1 MGYTHDMALPRFSK
15 LSADRRHRVI
25 AAAAAEFAA
34 RGFKGAVLSTIA
46 DKSGMGKT
54 SFYYYFADKADL
66 CETVLDEAWRRLSA
80 SARVELEK
88 LTAETFWPTFEK
100 VARENLEMCSREP
113 WLLAA
118 SKLLNR
124 ASPQQSDDTV
134 LDAYQEKR
142 RAWEAAYISRGQE
155 LGAIRDD
162 VPTDLLVTIS
172 LSARQASN
180 LWMLDRIEGL
190 GSEGSSH
197 LALHVFEIY
206 RSLLSP
212 PAAGIDPHDAD
223 GAAPGAEPPPRRHAP
238 GA

>member
-1 MGYTHDMALPRFSK
+1 MALPRFAK
-15 LSADRRHRVI
+15 LTADRRHRVI

-34 RGFKGAVLSTIA
+34 RGYKGAVLSNIA

-66 CETVLDEAWRRLSA
+66 CDTVLDEAWRRLSA
-80 SARVELEK
+80 GARVDLAT
-88 LTAETFWPTFEK
+88 LTAENFWPTFEK
-100 VARENLEMCSREP
+100 VARENLEMCSRDP

-124 ASPQQSDDTV
+124 ASADTGEETV
-134 LDAYQEKR
+134 LDAYQVKR
-142 RAWEAAYISRGQE
+142 RAWEAAFIARGQE
-155 LGAIRDD
+155 LGAVRDD
-162 VPTDLLVTIS
+162 VPTELLVTIS

-180 LWMLDRIEGL
+180 LWMLDRIEEL
-190 GSEGSSH
+190 GSDGSSH
-197 LALHVFEIY
+197 LALHIFEIY

-212 PAAGIDPHDAD
+212 PAT
-223 GAAPGAEPPPRRHAP
+223 GATPQGPEVVDRRVEPPLPQNAR

>member
-1 MGYTHDMALPRFSK
+1 M
-15 LSADRRHRVI
+15 I

-34 RGFKGAVLSTIA
+34 RGYKGAVLSNIA

-66 CETVLDEAWRRLSA
+66 CDTVLDEAWRRLSA
-80 SARVELEK
+80 GARVDLAT
-88 LTAETFWPTFEK
+88 LTAENFWPTFEK
-100 VARENLEMCSREP
+100 VARENLEMCSRDP

-124 ASPQQSDDTV
+124 ASADTGEETV
-134 LDAYQEKR
+134 LDAYQVKR
-142 RAWEAAYISRGQE
+142 RAWEAAFIARGQE
-155 LGAIRDD
+155 LGAVRDD
-162 VPTDLLVTIS
+162 VPTELLVTIS

-180 LWMLDRIEGL
+180 LWMLDRIEEL
-190 GSEGSSH
+190 GSEGSSL

-212 PAAGIDPHDAD
+212 PAIGGTPQGPEAVD
-223 GAAPGAEPPPRRHAP
+223 GGVEPAPPRNAR

>member
-1 MGYTHDMALPRFSK
+1 MGYTDDMALPRFAK
-15 LSADRRHRVI
+15 LTADRRHRVI

-34 RGFKGAVLSTIA
+34 RGYKGAVLSNIA

-66 CETVLDEAWRRLSA
+66 CDTVLDEAWRRLSA
-80 SARVELEK
+80 GARVDLK
-88 LTAETFWPTFEK
+88 TLTAENFWPTFEK
-100 VARENLEMCSREP
+100 VARENLEMCSRDP

-124 ASPQQSDDTV
+124 ASPDTGEETV
-134 LDAYQEKR
+134 LDAYQVKR
-142 RAWEAAYISRGQE
+142 RAWEAAFIARGQE
-155 LGAIRDD
+155 LGAVRDD
-162 VPTDLLVTIS
+162 VPTELLVTIS

-180 LWMLDRIEGL
+180 LWMLDRIEEL
-190 GSEGSSH
+190 GHEGSRH

-212 PAAGIDPHDAD
+212 PAIGGTPQGPEAAD
-223 GAAPGAEPPPRRHAP
+223 GRVEPALPRNARGA
-238 GA
+238 

>member
-1 MGYTHDMALPRFSK
+1 MGYTDDMALPRFSK

-34 RGFKGAVLSTIA
+34 RGYKGAVLSSIA

-66 CETVLDEAWRRLSA
+66 CDTVLDEAWQRLSA
-80 SARVELEK
+80 GARVDLK
-88 LTAETFWPTFEK
+88 TLTADTFWPTFEK
-100 VARENLEMCSREP
+100 VARENLEMCSRDP

-124 ASPQQSDDTV
+124 ASADTGEETV
-134 LDAYQEKR
+134 LDAYQVKR
-142 RAWEAAYISRGQE
+142 RAWEAAFITRGQE
-155 LGAIRDD
+155 LGAVRDD
-162 VPTDLLVTIS
+162 VPTELLVTIS

-180 LWMLDRIEGL
+180 LWMLDRIEEL
-190 GSEGSSH
+190 GHEGSRH

-212 PAAGIDPHDAD
+212 PASAVTSQDP
-223 GAAPGAEPPPRRHAP
+223 GLVAAGAEPTPTHKPRRA
-238 GA
+238 